1 MESEIPE
8 CTVEQLLNILSEKRN
23 YLLHAYIKP
32 LDEVYT
38 NLYIGDELVNFYEIV
53 HNLTV
58 FNLNLVFV
66 LVYQSSSRLA
76 HKYLCDLKLL
86 PQLDQLETYVPRA
99 RTPITKSRA
108 FAFIDS
114 PSMEPS
120 FSHDLPIA

>member
-1 MESEIPE
+1 MNVINYHLLDRMESEIPE

-58 FNLNLVFV
+58 FNLNLKSLYSSINPV
-66 LVYQSSSRLA
+66 LA
-76 HKYLCDLKLL
+76 
-86 PQLDQLETYVPRA
+86 
-99 RTPITKSRA
+99 
-108 FAFIDS
+108 
-114 PSMEPS
+114 
-120 FSHDLPIA
+120 